1 MAPESAR
8 LHAELALRARGLAG
22 VEILVDA
29 DPVTCV
35 LCDAVNEVQA
45 DHPFCADCG
54 WPLPDQGGHAVEA
67 VVRWAGRCRHEPVCV
82 LGLGNRLET
91 DEALG
96 ALVIEHLS
104 GEPNCLGAL
113 PDAGC
118 VDLIDGGTV
127 GLALL
132 PRLMDLDGLLVVD
145 AINAGEEPGTL
156 VDLDGA
162 SLIRHDL
169 VMSVHDLG
177 AGELLGALHV
187 LEAWPRRVR
196 VIGVEPK
203 AIELGLELSE
213 PVAAAM
219 PGLLETIGR
228 YLEEWQQQDL

>member
-1 MAPESAR
+1 MSRYA
-8 LHAELALRARGLAG
+8 
-22 VEILVDA
+22 
-29 DPVTCV
+29 
-35 LCDAVNEVQA
+35 
-45 DHPFCADCG
+45 
-54 WPLPDQGGHAVEA
+54 
-67 VVRWAGRCRHEPVCV
+67 V

-96 ALVIEHLS
+96 ALVIERLT
-104 GEPNCLGAL
+104 GEPGLLAGL
-113 PDAGC
+113 PDPGS

-132 PRLMDLDGLLVVD
+132 PHLMDLDGLVVVD

-162 SLIRHDL
+162 SLIRHDV

-196 VIGVEPK
+196 VLGVEPK

-213 PVAAAM
+213 PVAAAV
-219 PGLLETIGR
+219 PGLLDAIGG
-228 YLEEWQQQDL
+228 YLGEWQHQDA